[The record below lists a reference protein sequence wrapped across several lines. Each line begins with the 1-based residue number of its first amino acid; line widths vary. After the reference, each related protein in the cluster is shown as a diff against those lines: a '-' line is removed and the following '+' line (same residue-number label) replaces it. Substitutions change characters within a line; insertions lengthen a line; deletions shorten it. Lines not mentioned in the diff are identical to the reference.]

1 MKIKLIIK
9 MIKKVLFLLLF
20 ALLLISCKHQNDE
33 NKSLDSKNDNSSH
46 SEDLLKKDTGSTV
59 QVEKTKKLHELLFK
73 CKENDNGMSRY
84 DDPLNKTCVCN
95 ETTFDG
101 AYEIFYNESP
111 DYVKKNLLKKL
122 PQKNQEWKAPDADV
136 TYSWVQQDTLKIN
149 LFYQGGEDT
158 YVFYK
163 NSDNKMEY
171 KEYVSLP

>member
-1 MKIKLIIK
+1 

-33 NKSLDSKNDNSSH
+33 NKSLDSKNDNSSN
-46 SEDLLKKDTGSTV
+46 SEDLLKKDKDTGSTV

>member
-1 MKIKLIIK
+1 
-9 MIKKVLFLLLF
+9 MIKKILFLLIT
-20 ALLLISCKHQNDE
+20 ALLLTSCKNQNEE
-33 NKSLDSKNDNSSH
+33 NKSLDVKNDNKDN
-46 SEDLLKKDTGSTV
+46 SENLLKKEKDTVSTT
-59 QVEKTKKLHELLFK
+59 QAEKTEKLTEVLFK

-101 AYEIFYNESP
+101 AYEIFYKESP
-111 DYVKKNLLKKL
+111 DYEQKNLLKKL
-122 PQKNQEWKAPDADV
+122 PQKNKEWKAPDADV
-136 TYSWVQQDTLKIN
+136 TYSWVEQDTLKIN

-171 KEYVSLP
+171 KQYVSLP